1 MLSLLLLFTFVKVM
15 KWLCAVDRTLRSS
28 YILKWLGH
36 SVKVMKWPCAVDR
49 TLRSSYILKWL
60 EHSIKVTVASDGWNF
75 ASSFFWSFFCCQQV
89 LMGSTFTWL
98 LDSLARSGYNAVVRY
113 VGKDRWR
120 YDIVNQGR
128 WLMCLRTWWK
138 PVSIFCSSCGR
149 FESPIQLELWS
160 GSYISPHDQT

>member
-49 TLRSSYILKWL
+49 TLRSSYL
-60 EHSIKVTVASDGWNF
+60 SDLNIPSRSQWHQM
-75 ASSFFWSFFCCQQV
+75 AETLLLLFFGLFFCCQQV